1 MGSRVELQTKLEEM
15 LDSRN
20 VYYQPPKETMMK
32 YPAIIYSRSD
42 IKTEHANN
50 SIYRKRNCYELVV
63 IDSNPDNS
71 VIELLLELPYCS
83 FDREYKSD
91 NLYHDVLTLYF

>member
-20 VYYQPPKETMMK
+20 VYYQPPKGTMMQ

-50 SIYRKRNCYELVV
+50 SVYRKRNCYELVV
-63 IDSNPDNS
+63 IDNNPDNS